1 MCSETESTKAY
12 RTGTTSA
19 ALCRLREAE
28 GGAGGCVK
36 RSGCGESAA
45 GGAQLCDTF
54 VFRVVNFSYSVIK
67 L

>member
-36 RSGCGESAA
+36 RSGCGESAGLSCA
-45 GGAQLCDTF
+45 IFLC
-54 VFRVVNFSYSVIK
+54 SV